1 MLTDWR
7 NPNIGEQFDTCGT
20 DVVQSCDDLCV
31 VAEVDGDRILINDG
45 GVIIAIDEWTKDFL
59 ERD

>member
-1 MLTDWR
+1 MLSDWR
-7 NPNIGEQFDTCGT
+7 NLNVGT
-20 DVVQSCDDLCV
+20 DAVECDDDLCV

-45 GVIIAIDEWTKDFL
+45 GVIIAIDEWTKDLL

>member
-7 NPNIGEQFDTCGT
+7 NQNVET
-20 DVVQSCDDLCV
+20 DAVQRDDDVCV

-45 GVIIAIDEWTKDFL
+45 GVIIAIDEWTKDLL

>member
-1 MLTDWR
+1 MLSDWI
-7 NPNIGEQFDTCGT
+7 NQNVGT
-20 DVVQSCDDLCV
+20 DAVHSDDEVCV

-45 GVIIAIDEWTKDFL
+45 GVIIAIDEWTKDLL